1 VLEWRSDL
9 GEPSMRLDEL
19 PRSGNIQDRR
29 GVSFGRTGGI
39 GIGTLIV
46 LTIVGWA
53 LGINP
58 LCAALNS

>member
-1 VLEWRSDL
+1 
-9 GEPSMRLDEL
+9 MRLDEL
-19 PRSGNIQDRR
+19 PRSGNVQDRR

-39 GIGTLIV
+39 GIGTLTV